1 MQRAVASP
9 RLGVSLPG
17 GGGDSPS
24 KNSGF
29 FNGKKHQDATSQ
41 RTQLLV
47 ILSVALNVAVIGL
60 LLFKSCSA
68 PSTHEGGIQAT
79 NFATTGSD
87 ASSEALVAAHAREL
101 STLQSTLTSL
111 KIDLKTAQASEKLAN
126 SELKDLQ
133 VEHAS
138 LQKKYEKLQESGAG
152 AGSATDNSAE
162 LKDLQREHSALQK
175 KYEKLQE
182 EVKSG
187 ATAPAVTLR
196 ETGDCACRQQTRL
209 SSDDLALQGSRFDLA
224 SHEFEWKC
232 DEELLKPKGNMTFC
246 PETATSEQYFQL
258 TFFDRPGAGSKVAVR
273 KGRPVSPTCV
283 QLPPRDYVWPTK
295 HAQIPVT
302 KGTDGVNWPNLRV
315 ATLKDLLVFNR
326 GTPKN
331 LYHFN
336 ASFYDYEQEAIVS
349 HAAKYIPFDQK
360 VRIMMDIGSG
370 GGSLGLL
377 LKRRYDV
384 QVVSTVFADWP
395 YCEYITERGNL
406 CMYLD
411 AMEAMPFAKFS
422 YDILHSSWVFHAL
435 LNHQLVHTFL
445 EQNRI
450 LRPGGCQSTQHNRQ
464 QSASGSSRMY

>member
-9 RLGVSLPG
+9 RLGVSLP

-60 LLFKSCSA
+60 LLFKCAS
-68 PSTHEGGIQAT
+68 PSSTQQPIGIQPT
-79 NFATTGSD
+79 NFATSD
-87 ASSEALVAAHAREL
+87 ASEALVAAHAREL
-101 STLQSTLTSL
+101 SSLQSTLSSY
-111 KIDLKTAQASEKLAN
+111 KVDLKSAQASEKLAA

-133 VEHAS
+133 IEHASLQKKYERLQDEAKSGSSSSSDNSAELKELQQEHAS
-138 LQKKYEKLQESGAG
+138 LQKKYEKLQ
-152 AGSATDNSAE
+152 D
-162 LKDLQREHSALQK
+162 
-175 KYEKLQE
+175 
-182 EVKSG
+182 EVRSG

-196 ETGDCACRQQTRL
+196 ETGDCACRQQSRL

-232 DEELLKPKGNMTFC
+232 DEELVKPKGNMTFC

-370 GGSLGLL
+370 GGSLGLV

-450 LRPGGCQSTQHNRQ
+450 LRPGGCQ
-464 QSASGSSRMY
+464 